1 MKRYVL
7 TTLKVLLTAV
17 LIFSAARLAS
27 LGAGLVR
34 DRENLKQIQ
43 ELKGITEAGSPDI
56 RQPVTGDSAASA
68 GSSAVAPGV
77 TTAGNSAV
85 APGVATAG
93 SSAAG
98 PDAASAGSSAATDG
112 KADGPVSAVSA
123 ATRGSENAGS
133 DVEILTVTPVNAQRF
148 AALSRR
154 NPDFAGWIKID
165 GTAIDYPVMYAP
177 KDADFYLHHD
187 FDKNESSSGVPYIGK
202 DCGPESDNV
211 ILYAHNMKNGT
222 MFAGLLK
229 YADEGYFKNH
239 PVVSFDTL
247 EGDGTYDIIAVFR
260 EQVHYRDETNVFR
273 YYNYCGKLTEPQF
286 REYMDQI
293 RAHSLYDTGK
303 TAQYGQQLL
312 TLSTCSY
319 HTENGRFVVVAA
331 KRCVKTG
338 M

>member
-34 DRENLKQIQ
+34 DRENLKEIQ
-43 ELKGITEAGSPDI
+43 ELKEITEAVSSDI
-56 RQPVTGDSAASA
+56 RQPVTGDSAAPS
-68 GSSAVAPGV
+68 
-77 TTAGNSAV
+77 
-85 APGVATAG
+85 G
-93 SSAAG
+93 SSAASA
-98 PDAASAGSSAATDG
+98 DVTSAGNSSVAGGVTPAG
-112 KADGPVSAVSA
+112 KAEGPASAVSA
-123 ATRGSENAGS
+123 ANRESDDEGS
-133 DVEILTVTPVNAQRF
+133 DVEILTAAPVNAQRF
-148 AALSRR
+148 AALLKR
-154 NPDFAGWIKID
+154 NPDFAGWLKID
-165 GTAIDYPVMYAP
+165 GTQIDYPVMYAP
-177 KDADFYLHHD
+177 KDTDFYLHHD

-202 DCGPESDNV
+202 DCGPDSDNI

-229 YADEGYFKNH
+229 YADEGYFRNH
-239 PVVSFDTL
+239 PEISFDTP
-247 EGDGTYDIIAVFR
+247 EGDGIYDIIAVFR

-273 YYNYCGKLTEPQF
+273 YYNYCGKLTEVQF
-286 REYMDQI
+286 REYIDQI

-331 KRCVKTG
+331 KRP
-338 M
+338 

>member
-34 DRENLKQIQ
+34 DRENLKEIQ
-43 ELKGITEAGSPDI
+43 ELKGNTEAVSSDI
-56 RQPVTGDSAASA
+56 RQPVTGDSAAPSGRSAASADVTSA
-68 GSSAVAPGV
+68 G
-77 TTAGNSAV
+77 N
-85 APGVATAG
+85 

-98 PDAASAGSSAATDG
+98 GVTPAG
-112 KADGPVSAVSA
+112 KAEGPASAVSA
-123 ATRGSENAGS
+123 AARGSDDEGS
-133 DVEILTVTPVNAQRF
+133 DVEILTAAPVNAQRF
-148 AALSRR
+148 AALLKR
-154 NPDFAGWIKID
+154 NPDFAGWLKID
-165 GTAIDYPVMYAP
+165 GTQIDYPVMYDP

-202 DCGPESDNV
+202 GCGPDSDNI

-229 YADEGYFKNH
+229 YADEGYFRNH
-239 PVVSFDTL
+239 PEISFDTP
-247 EGDGTYDIIAVFR
+247 EGDGIYDIIAVFR

-273 YYNYCGKLTEPQF
+273 YYNYCGKLTEAQF
-286 REYMDQI
+286 REYIDQI

>member
-34 DRENLKQIQ
+34 DRENLKEIQ
-43 ELKGITEAGSPDI
+43 ELKEITEAVSSDI
-56 RQPVTGDSAASA
+56 RQPVTGDSAAPS
-68 GSSAVAPGV
+68 
-77 TTAGNSAV
+77 
-85 APGVATAG
+85 G
-93 SSAAG
+93 SSAA
-98 PDAASAGSSAATDG
+98 SAGVTSAGNSSAAGGVTPAG
-112 KADGPVSAVSA
+112 KAEGPASAVSA
-123 ATRGSENAGS
+123 VNRESDDEGS
-133 DVEILTVTPVNAQRF
+133 DVEILTAAPVNAQRF
-148 AALSRR
+148 AALLKR
-154 NPDFAGWIKID
+154 NPDFAGWLKID
-165 GTAIDYPVMYAP
+165 GTQIDYPVMYAP

-202 DCGPESDNV
+202 DCGPESDNI

-229 YADEGYFKNH
+229 YADEGYFRNH
-239 PVVSFDTL
+239 PVVSFDTP
-247 EGDGTYDIIAVFR
+247 EGDGIYDIIAVFR

-273 YYNYCGKLTEPQF
+273 YYNYCGKLTEAQF

-293 RAHSLYDTGK
+293 KAHSLYDTGK

-331 KRCVKTG
+331 KRP
-338 M
+338 

>member
-43 ELKGITEAGSPDI
+43 ELKGITESVAPDI
-56 RQPVTGDSAASA
+56 RQPVTGDSAAST

-77 TTAGNSAV
+77 TTAG
-85 APGVATAG
+85 
-93 SSAAG
+93 
-98 PDAASAGSSAATDG
+98 SSAATAG

-148 AALSRR
+148 AALLKR
-154 NPDFAGWIKID
+154 NPDFAGWLKID

-286 REYMDQI
+286 REYIDQI

-331 KRCVKTG
+331 KRS
-338 M
+338 

>member
-34 DRENLKQIQ
+34 DRENLKEIQ
-43 ELKGITEAGSPDI
+43 ELKGNTEAVSTDV
-56 RQPVTGDSAASA
+56 RQPVTGDSAAPS
-68 GSSAVAPGV
+68 GSSAASADV
-77 TTAGNSAV
+77 TS
-85 APGVATAG
+85 AG

-98 PDAASAGSSAATDG
+98 GVAPAG
-112 KADGPVSAVSA
+112 KAEGPASAVSA
-123 ATRGSENAGS
+123 ANRGSDDEGS
-133 DVEILTVTPVNAQRF
+133 DVEILAAAPVNAQRF
-148 AALSRR
+148 AALLKR
-154 NPDFAGWIKID
+154 NPDFAGWLKID
-165 GTAIDYPVMYAP
+165 GTQLDYPVMYAL
-177 KDADFYLHHD
+177 KDTDFYLHHD

-202 DCGPESDNV
+202 GCGPDSDNI

-229 YADEGYFKNH
+229 YADEGYFRNH
-239 PVVSFDTL
+239 PEISFDTP
-247 EGDGTYDIIAVFR
+247 EGDGIYDIIAVFR

-273 YYNYCGKLTEPQF
+273 YYNYCGKLTEAEF
-286 REYMDQI
+286 REYIDQI